1 MFVQKTTSRR
11 GQKVYTS
18 FLVRESFRTPKG
30 PRSRTVC
37 NITGLPAEVRELV
50 AAALRGQPMLAPDEI
65 KLDRALD
72 YGGVAVLAEA
82 WSRYGLDQVLAPLG
96 TPRQRALLKAL
107 IFGRLLFPC
116 AKLALGA
123 QAAGTLL
130 ACACGLAADEAFD
143 EDELYAAMDTL
154 NGSWVGVEKA
164 LYARAMPTPVS
175 VVLYDLTSVYFDGKG
190 PQHLGRY
197 GHSRDHRGDRPQV
210 LLAVA
215 ADARGVP
222 LHLEVLRGNRADNT
236 TLLSLL
242 KTLQRRFGIQEAVFV
257 FDGGMSSR
265 LNLEALSR
273 DALTF
278 VTRLSTATLQ
288 AVLVATG
295 TALQTEL
302 GDHPSVMEIEHAG
315 RRYVLAGGAW
325 RRLRDQERRATRIAK
340 GTAVL
345 TKLAAARRRKVDPQK
360 LASQVGRALERAKA
374 HKYFTH
380 HVDEAGRLIWAPNAE
395 TIAQEAAQDGWYLL
409 HTNAPPH
416 QIATADVLN
425 HYKGL
430 LAVEDAF
437 REIKTYLEVRP
448 VYHYRPDRV
457 RNHIRL
463 CFIAYW
469 LSARLAQEWRG
480 LDEPGD
486 VPRIL
491 QRLQAIRIGTLQVDG
506 RTVRTV
512 MTQIPKPLNDLL
524 TKLGLLP
531 LFATPP
537 AWSAL

>member
-1 MFVQKTTSRR
+1 
-11 GQKVYTS
+11 
-18 FLVRESFRTPKG
+18 
-30 PRSRTVC
+30 
-37 NITGLPAEVRELV
+37 
-50 AAALRGQPMLAPDEI
+50 
-65 KLDRALD
+65 
-72 YGGVAVLAEA
+72 
-82 WSRYGLDQVLAPLG
+82 
-96 TPRQRALLKAL
+96 
-107 IFGRLLFPC
+107 
-116 AKLALGA
+116 
-123 QAAGTLL
+123 
-130 ACACGLAADEAFD
+130 
-143 EDELYAAMDTL
+143 MDAL

-164 LYARAMPTPVS
+164 LYARAMPTPVR
-175 VVLYDLTSVYFDGKG
+175 VVLYDLTSVYFDGQG
-190 PQHLGRY
+190 PRPLGRY

-265 LNLEALSR
+265 LNLEALSQA
-273 DALTF
+273 ALTF

-325 RRLRDQERRATRIAK
+325 RRQRDQERRAARIAK
-340 GTAVL
+340 GTAL
-345 TKLAAARRRKVDPQK
+345 LMKLAAARRRKVDPQK

-374 HKYFTH
+374 HKYFTY
-380 HVDEAGRLIWAPNAE
+380 HVDETGRLIWAPHAA
-395 TIAQEAAQDGWYLL
+395 TIAQEAVQDGWYLL

-430 LAVEDAF
+430 LAIEDAF

-448 VYHYRPDRV
+448 VFHHRPDRV

-469 LSARLAQEWRG
+469 MSARLAQEWRG
-480 LDEPGD
+480 RKETGA

-491 QRLQAIRIGTLQVDG
+491 QRLQAIRIGTLQVAG

-512 MTQIPKPLNDLL
+512 MAQIPKPLNDLL
-524 TKLGLLP
+524 TRLGLLP